1 MKKLLNFTF
10 KINKFQ
16 NKWQKQVQK
25 LIRTIKKNKKR
36 IPNKQIQKHNK
47 QYQDMKIQAKYYFF
61 AQYKMSEK
69 ALKFGDVETN
79 KKKNHAFNQ
88 PITLNLVDKDTI
100 VITDFKHKGSK
111 YFICYNDDKLLD
123 LYVLFYLK

>member
-1 MKKLLNFTF
+1 
-10 KINKFQ
+10 
-16 NKWQKQVQK
+16 
-25 LIRTIKKNKKR
+25 
-36 IPNKQIQKHNK
+36 
-47 QYQDMKIQAKYYFF
+47 
-61 AQYKMSEK
+61 MSEK

-123 LYVLFYLK
+123 LYVLFYLR

>member
-1 MKKLLNFTF
+1 
-10 KINKFQ
+10 
-16 NKWQKQVQK
+16 
-25 LIRTIKKNKKR
+25 
-36 IPNKQIQKHNK
+36 
-47 QYQDMKIQAKYYFF
+47 MKIQAQYYFF
-61 AQYKMSEK
+61 VQYKMSEK

-100 VITDFKHKGSK
+100 VITDNFKHKGSK